1 MPAIQSTVVDTSADT
16 NVFTGTDIDTIP
28 YPGLL
33 QLWAASTV
41 NTATYTISIGDITTV
56 RSVSLPLRTSGLPKI
71 NEDPPL
77 FEGLVDGGHVA
88 AILAGTTGTVY
99 SIARLTPLEDL

>member
-1 MPAIQSTVVDTSADT
+1 MPAIQSTVTDTSANT
-16 NVFTGTDIDTIP
+16 NVFSGTDVDSIP
-28 YPGLL
+28 SPGLL
-33 QLWAASTV
+33 QIWAASTV
-41 NTATYTISIGDITTV
+41 NTATYTISIGDVTTV

-77 FEGLVDGGHVA
+77 FEGLVESGHVA

-99 SIARLTPLEDL
+99 SIARLTPVEDL